1 MRNGVPIISVLL
13 CVGLACSGDGA
24 PGASDGSSGSSSGS
38 SGAGG
43 GSSGEG
49 PASSAGAQA
58 AEERWSSTSASPPGN
73 PGYAGTLTLDE
84 YDWGALGG
92 HLGVIQIDLATG
104 SKRRFLD
111 GELPSRH
118 SSGETSFLQP
128 CGTGVNRVA
137 LADAR
142 GIARPITACSSELPQ
157 PGDSRTYYGIS
168 RLSPDAERI
177 AVEVA
182 YDVYF
187 EGTYV
192 QTAVYSL
199 DGMRLAEF
207 DGLFAPAWTPDG
219 RLLMAGEG
227 LYLTDASLSS
237 AERIDAGALT
247 GPVNNPAVHPGGT
260 RLMFEYNQGLWQMNL
275 DGSELVERVYGP
287 ARLRYPTYSPDG
299 SSVVYLSLPE
309 EDYYDRA
316 LHFTDLDRMASYSFD
331 LSGIVG
337 GTAAVTIVPN
347 GPLSWT
353 PQGGS
358 M

>member
-1 MRNGVPIISVLL
+1 MRNGVPIISLVL
-13 CVGLACSGDGA
+13 CFALACSGDDA

-38 SGAGG
+38 SSAGG
-43 GSSGEG
+43 GSAGEG
-49 PASSAGAQA
+49 AASAAGAQA
-58 AEERWSSTSASPPGN
+58 ADERWSSTSASPAGN

-92 HLGVIQIDLATG
+92 RLGVIQIDLATG

-118 SSGETSFLQP
+118 SSGQTSFLQP

-142 GIARPITACSSELPQ
+142 GIARPITPCSSELPQ

-187 EGTYV
+187 DGTYF
-192 QTAVYSL
+192 QTAVYAL
-199 DGMRLAEF
+199 DGTRLAEF
-207 DGLFAPAWTPDG
+207 DGLFAPVWAPDG

-227 LYLTDASLSS
+227 LYLVDAALSTP
-237 AERIDAGALT
+237 ERIDAGTLS
-247 GPVNNPAVHPGGT
+247 GPVTNPAVHPDGT
-260 RLMFEYNQGLWQMNL
+260 RLSFEYNQGIWQMNL
-275 DGSELVERVYGP
+275 DGSELVELVYGP

-299 SSVVYLSLPE
+299 SSVVYLSLPV

-316 LHFTDLDRMASYSFD
+316 LYFTDLDRMLSYSFD
-331 LSGIVG
+331 LRGLVG
-337 GTAAVTIVPN
+337 ETEAVTIVPN

-353 PQGGS
+353 AEDGS